1 MIGPANE
8 TNNGKRAHRS
18 NRRKQHPLNDTTN
31 SNKEGMKNT
40 TEEKLTEENTDGVI
54 SPSRVINV
62 KYKRLKTLE

>member
-31 SNKEGMKNT
+31 SNKEGMKST
-40 TEEKLTEENTDGVI
+40 TEEKLTEENTD
-54 SPSRVINV
+54 
-62 KYKRLKTLE
+62 